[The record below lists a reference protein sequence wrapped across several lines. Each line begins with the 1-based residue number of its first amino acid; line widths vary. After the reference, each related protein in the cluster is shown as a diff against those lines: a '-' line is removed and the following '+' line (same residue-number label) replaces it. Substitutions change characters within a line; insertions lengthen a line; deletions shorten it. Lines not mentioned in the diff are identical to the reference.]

1 MIARGSVP
9 RTLCKATTRSH
20 NKFRG
25 CVYDVCPTKS
35 PEVRTM
41 ISSLC
46 GPESWK
52 PTPCWFPLDSR
63 VLSCARHM
71 STGPNTLFTTLRL
84 QSLGS
89 KGMPRPRKV
98 IRTLPVSVGFNPP
111 PMTSLN
117 EITHKQSPNAQ
128 FLWVQETP
136 SFPSLGCVIALAKV
150 PDLFSLD
157 LYKSSCSMFL

>member
-1 MIARGSVP
+1 MRRFVVLPTHTCIQLGQVVLVPSLEQSWKWKTTPGKTIVLYMIARGSVP

-89 KGMPRPRKV
+89 KGMPSKTQKSHSDV
-98 IRTLPVSVGFNPP
+98 AGVCGF
-111 PMTSLN
+111 
-117 EITHKQSPNAQ
+117 Q
-128 FLWVQETP
+128 P
-136 SFPSLGCVIALAKV
+136 SSNDILK
-150 PDLFSLD
+150 
-157 LYKSSCSMFL
+157 